1 MTNARTISPALQEHL
16 DTGATTLT
24 MLVKV
29 TPRDP
34 NYPPFGICMLDR
46 DIAYDD
52 GDGAILYAARTGMV
66 PSAMVAS
73 AGTDIGN
80 ADFKHLVAPQFEAEV
95 SEELI
100 RAGVYDYAWYRAL
113 IVNYED
119 LTMGHI
125 EAPAGFGQVGQISID
140 NRGLTFHME
149 LTDITKLLKQTI
161 TEVDSITC
169 RATFG
174 SQPIGTGGGVVEERF
189 PCGKDLSTLWSTTK
203 TVTSVSLETTIT
215 FTASALG
222 AAAGHYVPGM
232 VKWITGN
239 NAGRQ
244 QGVEDQTAG
253 GQISLNTAAMFPIQ
267 VGDTFQI
274 REDCTRWVEN
284 DRGCKYHFASISGT
298 EWKNHYRGEPFIPIS
313 DGDAI
318 STPGATVGTGSA

>member
-1 MTNARTISPALQEHL
+1 MSNERTISAELQEHL
-16 DTGATTLT
+16 DSGATTLT
-24 MLVKV
+24 MLIKI
-29 TPRDP
+29 TPRNP
-34 NYPPFGICMLDR
+34 EYPAFGIAMLDR
-46 DIAYDD
+46 DVIYDD
-52 GDGAILYAARTGMV
+52 GDGEILYAARIGMD
-66 PSAMVAS
+66 PSAMVQS

-80 ADFKHLVAPQFEAEV
+80 AQLKHLTAPQFSAEV

-100 RAGVYDYAWYRAL
+100 RAGVYDYAWYAAM

-125 EAPAGFGQVGQISID
+125 EAPAGFGQVGQLTID
-140 NRGLTFHME
+140 NRGLSFQME
-149 LTDITKLLKQTI
+149 LTDLTKLLKQTI

-189 PCGKDLSTLWSTTK
+189 PCGKDLAPLWSATK
-203 TVTSVSLETTIT
+203 TVTSVSLEPTIT

-222 AAAGHYVPGM
+222 AASGHYVPGM
-232 VKWITGN
+232 VRWITGR

-253 GQISLNTAAMFPIQ
+253 GQITLNTATMFPVE

-274 REDCTRWVEN
+274 REDCTRWKDG
-284 DRGCKYHFASISGT
+284 DRGCKYHFGEP
-298 EWKNHYRGEPFIPIS
+298 EWKNHYRGEPFIPIA

-318 STPGATVGTGSA
+318 STPGATVGTGDA

>member
-1 MTNARTISPALQEHL
+1 MTNARTISAAMQEHL

-24 MLVKV
+24 LLVKI
-29 TPRDP
+29 TPRNP
-34 NYPPFGICMLDR
+34 EYPAFGICMLDR
-46 DIAYDD
+46 DITYDD
-52 GDGAILYAARTGMV
+52 GEGEILYAAMIGVVPASMV
-66 PSAMVAS
+66 SS

-80 ADFKHLVAPQFEAEV
+80 SNFKHLTKPQFSAEV

-100 RAGVYDYAWYRAL
+100 RAGVYDYSWYRGL

-125 EAPAGFGQVGQISID
+125 EAPAGFGQVGQLTVD
-140 NRGLTFHME
+140 NRGLSFQME

-189 PCGKDLSTLWSTTK
+189 PCGKDLAPMWSATK
-203 TVTSVSLETTIT
+203 TVTSVSLEPNIT
-215 FTASALG
+215 YTASALG
-222 AAAGHYVPGM
+222 AAAGFYVPGM
-232 VKWITGN
+232 VKWMTGRN
-239 NAGRQ
+239 TGRQ

-253 GQISLNTAAMFPIQ
+253 GQITLNTATMFPVE

-274 REDCTRWVEN
+274 REDCTRWKDN
-284 DRGCKYHFASISGT
+284 DRGCKYHFGEP

-318 STPGATVGTGSA
+318 STPGATVGTGDA